1 MKKRWVSFGSVAA
14 VAAGL
19 FLTASEAR
27 ALGPLSFYSVA
38 PCRLVDTR
46 GPTGVTG
53 GPALAAASTRN
64 FPIRGVGTCGI
75 PSTAKAA
82 VFNLTAIQPAQNG
95 NLVVSP
101 YPMPNPIPN
110 ISVLNYNAGEFAIA
124 NGAIVPLGLST
135 FDISVYVNVAPGST
149 SPVHLVID
157 VTGYFQ

>member
-1 MKKRWVSFGSVAA
+1 MKKPWVSFGSVAA

-27 ALGPLSFYSVA
+27 ALGPLSFYSIT
-38 PCRLVDTR
+38 PCRIVDTR

-53 GPALAAASTRN
+53 GPALAAAATRN
-64 FPIRGVGTCGI
+64 FPIRGFCGI

-82 VFNLTAIQPAQNG
+82 VFNFAAIQPGQNG
-95 NLVVSP
+95 NLVVTP
-101 YPMPNPIPN
+101 YPMPNPIPS
-110 ISVLNYNAGEFAIA
+110 ISVLSYNAGEFAIA

-149 SPVHLVID
+149 APVHLVID
-157 VTGYFQ
+157 ATGYFQ